1 MSHDDIDR
9 RRRRILETVAASGV
23 TVTLAGC
30 ADSSNPT
37 DSPGDGDT
45 DSPTASPEEEEFEPQ
60 GPGDRQWIAG
70 TTSGAQS
77 LNPLNISDEA
87 TTNRLELFYDGGSV
101 SVDGDDAAVA
111 FEGRLLE
118 NWELSNDATTVT
130 YTIRDGLQWGAN
142 YGQVTADDYISFVN
156 NIVYGDLDKEQR
168 PVGYTQT
175 DSYILGGERFEI
187 EKLGKLE
194 FRVTLP
200 QSRGYWLAE
209 DPLRTAWIVPADLIE
224 KYKPLKKRQVNGE
237 ESNVI
242 TQIGADPAVQEA
254 SLNGNLG
261 PFNFE
266 SWEKGQKL
274 VVSRNEDYY
283 LNDTD
288 VRGGTFDG
296 SPSIESYT
304 YQVFDEQSTVYS
316 ALKAGDIT
324 SSGVEARKVEEIDN
338 ADGAKVW
345 ESGFGDGVFYLNLNH
360 RVNGWKPIRESR
372 EVRQAFAHLLDKNT
386 LIEQIF
392 DGHADPAA
400 TFHPEWG
407 PFYPDELPTFDP
419 SIEQAKQK
427 FESGTGSDYG
437 YDGDTFLGP
446 DGEQVELT
454 LVINNTSQSGEIQG
468 NYIKQRL
475 NQAGIAVTI
484 EGTNFTKQLTEYLQN
499 SVENN
504 PNFSGE
510 PSYNSGPYNAGA
522 YDEAIGKN
530 NWDILQGVGFSAA
543 PFTPWQVINLVLS
556 QKGTFNYIGYSTD
569 EIDIAEEVNAAATA
583 SSREETVSILSD
595 LFGFLARDQPLV
607 WQFNDNAT
615 IGYRNAVSGLPDP
628 ESFWD
633 RPSVRT
639 LNLRSSQ

>member
-1 MSHDDIDR
+1 MSRDTIDQR
-9 RRRRILETVAASGV
+9 RRRLLQGIAASGV
-23 TVTLAGC
+23 SVALAGC
-30 ADSSNPT
+30 SSG
-37 DSPGDGDT
+37 GDETETGG
-45 DSPTASPEEEEFEPQ
+45 TATSTQSEFEAQ
-60 GPGDRQWIAG
+60 GPGDRAWITG

-101 SVDGDDAAVA
+101 SVDGENRAVA
-111 FEGRLLE
+111 FEGRMLE
-118 NWELSNDATTVT
+118 SWELSDDAKTVT
-130 YTIRDGLQWGAN
+130 YELRDGLQWGAD

-156 NIVYGDLDKEQR
+156 DIVYGDLNKDQR

-224 KYKPLKKRQVNGE
+224 KYKPLEKREVNGE
-237 ESNVI
+237 EANIV
-242 TQIGADPAVQEA
+242 TQIGQDPAVEEVG
-254 SLNGNLG
+254 LNGNLG

-274 VVSRNEDYY
+274 VISRNEDYY
-283 LNDTD
+283 LADTD
-288 VRGGTFDG
+288 VRGSEFANA
-296 SPSIESYT
+296 PEIEQYT
-304 YQVFDEQSTVYS
+304 YQVFDEQSTAYS

-324 SSGVEARKVEEIDN
+324 STSVEARKTEEIDN
-338 ADGAKVW
+338 TDNAKVW

-372 EVRQAFAHLLDKNT
+372 EVRQAFAHLLDKET
-386 LIEQIF
+386 LIQQIF

-407 PFYPDELPTFDP
+407 PFYPDSLPTFEP
-419 SIEQAKQK
+419 SIEEAKQK
-427 FESGTGSDYG
+427 FASGTSSDYG

-454 LVINNTSQSGEIQG
+454 LAINNTRKSGEIQG

-475 NQAGIAVTI
+475 GEAGIAVTI
-484 EGTNFTKQLTEYLQN
+484 EGTNFTKLLTQYLQN
-499 SVENN
+499 SVGNN
-504 PNFSGE
+504 SNFDGE

-522 YDEAIGKN
+522 YDEAIGQN

-543 PFTPWQVINLVLS
+543 PFSPWQVINLVLTE
-556 QKGTFNYIGYSTD
+556 QGTFNYIGYSTD
-569 EIDIAEEVNAAATA
+569 EYDIAGEVNAAATA
-583 SSREETVSILSD
+583 SSREETISILSD
-595 LFGFLARDQPLV
+595 LFQFLARDQPLI

-615 IGYRNAVSGLPDP
+615 IGYRNAVSGLPDTD
-628 ESFWD
+628 SFWD
-633 RPSVRT
+633 RPNGRT
-639 LNLRSSQ
+639 LNLRSAE